1 MGMARVGLVAFAWV
15 LACGPTTVVGDG
27 SGSEGGSGSS
37 GNDGSTSTVGT
48 SVGTTVGEA
57 TGTTIGTTN
66 GSTSLDSSGTTDA
79 CATDLDSD
87 TFGGDFDVGPPE
99 PTCDLFEQNC
109 DEGEKCVPVF
119 GFSTRDCVPIAPD
132 PLADGESCEA
142 GGDDP
147 CGPLSWCG
155 LPDDDGNGTCVP
167 LCTGTFADPICPAD
181 TICVIDDEMIVAY
194 CAAPCD
200 PFDPAACPGHHSCQ
214 PTDRGFG
221 CLEEGGHTRGEHC
234 LQNDSCADGLYCAP
248 GGLVEGCCFD
258 SCCAPLCSEANACE
272 GGSCHTLPQPVP
284 GPDGLGFCG

>member
-1 MGMARVGLVAFAWV
+1 MFAWV
-15 LACGPTTVVGDG
+15 LGCGPTTSVGDSSE
-27 SGSEGGSGSS
+27 SGGGSTGH
-37 GNDGSTSTVGT
+37 DGSTTTLGT

-57 TGTTIGTTN
+57 TGTSTTLT
-66 GSTSLDSSGTTDA
+66 TSVDSSGTTDA

-87 TFGGDFDVGPPE
+87 TFGGDFDVGPSE

-109 DEGEKCVPVF
+109 DKGEKCVPVF
-119 GFSTRDCVPIAPD
+119 GFSTRDCVPIAPE

-142 GGDDP
+142 GSDDP
-147 CGPLSWCG
+147 CGPSSWCG
-155 LPDDDGNGTCVP
+155 LPDDDGNGTCLP
-167 LCTGTFADPICPAD
+167 LCTGAFANPICPVD

-214 PTDRGFG
+214 PTARGFG

-248 GGLVEGCCFD
+248 GGLVEGCCFE
-258 SCCAPLCSEANACE
+258 SCCAPLCSDANPCE
-272 GGSCHTLPQPVP
+272 GGACQPLGDAVP